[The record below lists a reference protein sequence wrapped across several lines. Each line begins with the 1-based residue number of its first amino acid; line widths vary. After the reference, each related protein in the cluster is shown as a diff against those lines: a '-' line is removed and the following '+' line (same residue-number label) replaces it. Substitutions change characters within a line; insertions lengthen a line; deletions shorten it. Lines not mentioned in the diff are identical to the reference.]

1 MKRGNTAENA
11 IFCSFIW
18 CANLANGL
26 VQKSK
31 KKAAIYKGLKS
42 QLSFSEDMCVTTLLV
57 KYQYSRVLSLAHLSP
72 EILDMNKTTHPVNEV

>member
-31 KKAAIYKGLKS
+31 KEAAIYKALKS
-42 QLSFSEDMCVTTLLV
+42 QLSFSEDMFVTTLLHKWV
-57 KYQYSRVLSLAHLSP
+57 R
-72 EILDMNKTTHPVNEV
+72 KTEADCTFLRLTKAKGANL